1 MLNRLDTWIG
11 RELMHPPI
19 IWFCRRTG
27 MTQRA
32 VSRYAWMLAAWT
44 LVMRISFDGIGNRL
58 FAVLVILMTVR
69 ETAIAAIAPDRPA
82 VPIGFLRRAIV
93 LLTVFD
99 IATLTVVTARHGFPG
114 LHWGLA
120 WDLFALVA
128 EYAKT
133 IDTIPPRRIK
143 EREPGRRTGRSRGLN
158 STASDMVAR
167 RAVIGARGA
176 QERVE
181 HAGDRRPYPT
191 RTSIWRPC

>member
-1 MLNRLDTWIG
+1 MLNRLDAWIG

-19 IWFCRRTG
+19 TWFCQRTG

-44 LVMRISFDGIGNRL
+44 LVMRIGFDGIGNWL

-69 ETAIAAIAPDRPA
+69 ETAIAAIAPDRA
-82 VPIGFLRRAIV
+82 AAPIGFLRRAIV

-99 IATLTVVTARHGFPG
+99 IVTLTVVTARHGFPG

-133 IDTIPPRRIK
+133 IDTIPPRRI
-143 EREPGRRTGRSRGLN
+143 GARRTGRRTRRSHELGP
-158 STASDMVAR
+158 TASEMVAQRAAIGAR
-167 RAVIGARGA
+167 RAEEG
-176 QERVE
+176 VE
-181 HAGDRRPYPT
+181 YAGGVGRHVLEA
-191 RTSIWRPC
+191 